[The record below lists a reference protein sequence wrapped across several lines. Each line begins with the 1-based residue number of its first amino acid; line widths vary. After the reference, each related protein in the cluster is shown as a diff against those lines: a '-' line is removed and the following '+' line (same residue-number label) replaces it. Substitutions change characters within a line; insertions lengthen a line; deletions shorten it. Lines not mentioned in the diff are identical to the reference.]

1 MEVYF
6 KDLISEDAS
15 LEKLVDDLSRV
26 VQGADDFAKA
36 IGEEVPEHTR
46 REVAGKLDH
55 LKARCQSLKNQAMAG
70 AKATDKI
77 VRTNPYASLAVIFGL
92 GLFLGARLLRKR

>member
-36 IGEEVPEHTR
+36 IGEDVPERTR
-46 REVAGKLDH
+46 IEVAGRLNH
-55 LKARCQSLKNQAMAG
+55 LKARYQHLKNQAMAG

-77 VRTNPYASLAVIFGL
+77 VRTNPYASLAVTFGL
-92 GLFLGARLLRKR
+92 GLILGARLLRKR